1 MKKLLSPDPIYT
13 LLTVIWLV
21 LIGLCGIIALLVVP
35 LDPLAPLEYRIVISA
50 LKVVATGILGFIWLT
65 TWYKLLQIVLV
76 YQLNSDETGRALSSR
91 D

>member
-13 LLTVIWLV
+13 FVTVIWLV

-65 TWYKLLQIVLV
+65 TWYRLLQIILV
-76 YQLNSDETGRALSSR
+76 YQLNSDETGRAMSSR